1 MGGVGSFVLPAA
13 ILASIAL
20 ILVAIPGAVLMRRSL
35 LSRGMGSFDCSLRRR
50 PHGGGW
56 SFGVAR
62 YDNDRLDWFRL
73 FGLSPRPDRSL
84 VRGRLTILERRRP
97 EAQDTSVL
105 SADWVLV
112 RCVYEKT
119 TLELGMSE
127 MAYNGLATWLESAP
141 PGEQPHYA

>member
-1 MGGVGSFVLPAA
+1 MGDLFVPAA
-13 ILASIAL
+13 ILAAIAL
-20 ILVAIPGAVLMRRSL
+20 ILVAIPGVVLMRRSV
-35 LSRGMGSFDCSLRRR
+35 LSRGMGSFDCSLRHR

-62 YDNDRLDWFRL
+62 YEHDRLDWFRL

-84 VRGRLTILERRRP
+84 VRGQLTILERRRP
-97 EAQDTSVL
+97 DRPDTGLL

-112 RCVYEKT
+112 RCLYEKT

-141 PGEQPHYA
+141 PGEHPHIAS